1 MEAENFERALRGFVR
16 RKPFESFMIRFVAGS
31 AITVDHPEAVVF
43 RGGVAVYV
51 SVQGEPTL
59 FDHRSVSHLSNTVD
73 AASA

>member
-1 MEAENFERALRGFVR
+1 MEPENFERRAGFVR
-16 RKPFESFMIRFVAGS
+16 RKPFGSFTIHFVDGN

-43 RGGVAVYV
+43 RGGTAVYI

-59 FDHRSVSHLSNTVD
+59 FDHRTVSHLSNAVD